1 MIMLY
6 KLLML
11 LNERF
16 ETLSWLRLFGYITF
30 RAILAAFTSFTL
42 SLMVGPPF
50 IRWLKKRKATDLAW
64 GYNLVNATGKS
75 GTPTMGGLMILTTI
89 LIASL
94 LWCDLG
100 NRFVQLLLAA
110 VLWFGAL
117 GAWDDALKLKDHSK
131 TGLSET
137 KKILVQA
144 IFGIFLSII
153 YLHPDLS
160 PVPHNIATSL
170 YLPFVKNPIV
180 DLGLGY
186 GVFIIFVIVA
196 ISNSV
201 NLADGLDGLAIV
213 PSFFVAAVFGA
224 FAYVIGNT
232 NLSDYLLFDYLGG
245 SGEILIFCAAFIGAG
260 IGFLWFNAYPA
271 QIFMGDTGSLALG
284 GILGTIAVLIKQ
296 EFLFVIAGGIFVAE
310 AATVFLTKY
319 IFIPRGRRLFFRAPL
334 HHTLQYRG
342 LAETKVVVRLW
353 IVSAIL
359 ALVAAT
365 ALKIR

>member
-1 MIMLY
+1 MLY
-6 KLLML
+6 KLLMF
-11 LNERF
+11 LNERYAS
-16 ETLSWLRLFGYITF
+16 LSWMRLFGYISF

-42 SLMVGPPF
+42 SLIVGPPF

-64 GYNLVNATGKS
+64 GYNLVNTQGKS
-75 GTPTMGGLMILTTI
+75 GTPTMGGLLILTTI
-89 LIASL
+89 LVAAL
-94 LWCDLG
+94 LWCDPG

-110 VLWFGAL
+110 VIWFGAL
-117 GAWDDALKLKDHSK
+117 GAWDDYLKLRDHSK

-137 KKILVQA
+137 KKILAQA
-144 IFGIFLSII
+144 LFGLFLSLV
-153 YLHPDLS
+153 YLHPVIS
-160 PVPHNIATSL
+160 PVPPEIATNL
-170 YLPFVKNPIV
+170 YLPFVKSPIAN
-180 DLGLGY
+180 LGLGY
-186 GVFIIFVIVA
+186 GLFITFVIVA

-224 FAYVIGNT
+224 FAYVIGNI
-232 NLSDYLLFDYLGG
+232 NLADYLLFDYVGG

-296 EFLFVIAGGIFVAE
+296 EFLFVVAGGIFVAE

-319 IFIPRGRRLFFRAPL
+319 VYVPRGRRLFFRAPL

-359 ALVAAT
+359 ALVAAA